1 MATRDLTRQF
11 LQLRAD
17 EKAKVLRRKN
27 IVSHR
32 EEGNALM
39 KSAEQED
46 TSVAIAPG
54 WVDVVNGTNQH
65 VARIKEMMEKLNKL
79 HTSRLMVRFDGSESK
94 YEREI
99 DHVTQEITDEFR
111 SAEKGLRRMAQ
122 SDRNGE
128 FSAADAKTRQN
139 VQRALA
145 TQLQTL
151 SGDFRKSQKT
161 YLARVKNQ
169 KEGPVEFDFLAENDA
184 KQKRRGGADT

>member
-39 KSAEQED
+39 KSAEQEA

-65 VARIKEMMEKLNKL
+65 VARIKDMSTWGSELEGRRRNALTLLLLLLQWRSSISCIRAASWCASTAPSPN
-79 HTSRLMVRFDGSESK
+79 TSR
-94 YEREI
+94 
-99 DHVTQEITDEFR
+99 R
-111 SAEKGLRRMAQ
+111 S
-122 SDRNGE
+122 
-128 FSAADAKTRQN
+128 T
-139 VQRALA
+139 
-145 TQLQTL
+145 T
-151 SGDFRKSQKT
+151 
-161 YLARVKNQ
+161 
-169 KEGPVEFDFLAENDA
+169 
-184 KQKRRGGADT
+184 